1 MSFFDAKQIKK
12 GYIHLLKSNQ
22 RNILLAISRCL
33 VPDRDNMRV
42 ILDEARFSDEL
53 RLMKYY
59 TNIQKNRSLLS
70 CIAPIAF
77 TNSNINEIIVQS
89 SKAFKILT
97 GHETD
102 TVQQI
107 SMFVILNDLKDADI
121 KQELINF
128 DKDIPDKKDIIEF
141 QKAKIKMIISLDKK
155 DYINEIFENLYQ
167 QDDIREND
175 LELFQELKAGMSE
188 DMASDDEE
196 LNIFDRKML
205 DYIIDIRNFKIT
217 RSLYNEQV
225 KPLDLIKHEKN
236 DSFYIPVLG
245 NVSVLDKVLE
255 DNILKIS
262 IKAKSGVYDFKFIK
276 N

>member
-102 TVQQI
+102 TVQKI
-107 SMFVILNDLKDADI
+107 SMFVLLNDLKDADI

>member
-1 MSFFDAKQIKK
+1 MSFFDAKQIEK

-102 TVQQI
+102 TVQKI
-107 SMFVILNDLKDADI
+107 SMFVLLNDLKDADI